1 MTRAKFEVAVL
12 GAALIM
18 IALSLVSTPI
28 GRYILAIFGG
38 TIQYGL

>member
-1 MTRAKFEVAVL
+1 MNRIKFEVAVL
-12 GAALIM
+12 GMTLIL
-18 IALSLVSTPI
+18 IGLSLVSTPI